1 MFLKYLDG
9 QTLGMAS
16 APSVNGEL
24 PLWEGV
30 ESELEETSEVSPDL
44 TLDILVD
51 ILEASL
57 DI

>member
-1 MFLKYLDG
+1 
-9 QTLGMAS
+9 MAS